1 MKESSFQLVGKPQV
15 TKVQFEINKDFV
27 FEKEVALEISNN
39 VRVLKNSN
47 EKKNESI
54 VILSIDVFPSEELAD
69 VPFKMEIEI
78 QGCFIWDEILANDN
92 VQLDA
97 MLKQNAPA
105 VLYSYLRPIITLV
118 TVEANMPPLV
128 LPLMNFIEAE

>member
-15 TKVQFEINKDFV
+15 TKVQFEVNKEYF

-39 VRVLKNSN
+39 VRVIKNKD
-47 EKKNESI
+47 EQKQDSI
-54 VILSIDVFPSEELAD
+54 VVLSIGIFSSEEHTD
-69 VPFKMEIEI
+69 VPFKISIEI
-78 QGCFIWDEILANDN
+78 QGCFIWDEKLAKDT

-97 MLKQNAPA
+97 MLRQNAPA
-105 VLYSYLRPIITLV
+105 ALYSYLRPIITLI

-128 LPLMNFIEAE
+128 LPLMNFIEIE